1 MRSFPFTVGIPRTS
15 RQTCRRSPTIESVLM
30 SRKLLCILFAIAAQ
44 CFVAVHVNAAGPVDT
59 NPAGPSMSPEVQ
71 TDTVNA
77 PNSAEFLDI
86 IVTPMKETTV
96 SDSQINDHAI
106 ALESN
111 HEPSSVV
118 NHESNCCTD
127 GVLCCT
133 PACFLPYLRDPFWI
147 TIAIV
152 FSVWSIW
159 LLYTYI

>member
-86 IVTPMKETTV
+86 IVTPMTETTV
-96 SDSQINDHAI
+96 SDSQVNYDAI
-106 ALESN
+106 SLRSN
-111 HEPSSVV
+111 YEMEEHEP
-118 NHESNCCTD
+118 NFCTD
-127 GVLCCT
+127 GILCCT
-133 PACFLPYLRDPFWI
+133 PTRFILSMRACFWI
-147 TIAIV
+147 TIGIAMGIAV
-152 FSVWSIW
+152 F
-159 LLYTYI
+159 LLMFVYSY